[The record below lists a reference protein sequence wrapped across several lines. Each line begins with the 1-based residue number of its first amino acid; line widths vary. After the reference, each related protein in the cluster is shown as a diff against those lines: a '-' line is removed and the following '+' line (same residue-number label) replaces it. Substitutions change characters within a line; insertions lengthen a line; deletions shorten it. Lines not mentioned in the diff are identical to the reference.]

1 MTKSRNILAPR
12 MYWTANHD
20 ALLTTRYPDEKAGII
35 ARDMGRTVHC
45 VYARAKKLKLRK
57 SAEFFASAASGR
69 SNGSIGA
76 ATRFNKGGTSW
87 NLGKKGLQIGGIET
101 RFKPGQMPHNHM
113 PVGSERIVDG
123 YVWVKLAEP
132 KTWKQKHY
140 LVWKDAYGSYPQKGF
155 LLAFRDGNQL
165 NVALENLEL
174 FSKEEWMKR
183 NTIHQYPEPLKEV
196 IRLSAKLRRKLN
208 ANQ

>member
-1 MTKSRNILAPR
+1 MTKSKGIRAARIE
-12 MYWTANHD
+12 WTAQHD
-20 ALLTTRYPDEKAGII
+20 ALLAQRYPNEKAGAI
-35 ARDMGRTVHC
+35 ASDMGRTVHC
-45 VYARAKKLKLRK
+45 IYARATKLKLCK

-69 SNGSIGA
+69 TNGSQGA

-87 NLGKKGLQIGGIET
+87 NKDKKGLQIGGIET
-101 RFKPGQMPHNHM
+101 RFKAGQMPHNHM
-113 PVGSERIVDG
+113 PVGSEKLADG

-132 KTWKQKHY
+132 KTWKQKHH
-140 LVWKDAYGSYPQKGF
+140 LVWKAAHGSYPPKGF
-155 LLAFRDGNQL
+155 LLAFRDGNQQ
-165 NVALENLEL
+165 NTALENLEL
-174 FSKEEWMKR
+174 ISRQEWMRR